1 MERVGLI
8 LLSIT
13 FATLLLVGASLSA
26 EWLQPQI
33 WQIVQQTWFPPVM
46 AGLVPG
52 LYLIGQWLRRKRVR
66 T

>member
-33 WQIVQQTWFPPVM
+33 WQVAQQTWFPPVM

-52 LYLIGQWLRRKRVR
+52 LYLIGHWLRRKRVR